1 MSALRPTRM
10 IAESA
15 VSIRAWRVSPDNPRG
30 EAEKMDLSAF
40 SVPTALAAAQII
52 ARRPKDMLFVQ
63 VRDDAHR
70 PERRFTLYTYLVRQ
84 KAARWVRG
92 PRGEAV
98 KETPLYPDLIG
109 RVCLA
114 DSFAPVTP
122 ADVLADPVGLD
133 RTLVEGK
140 AA

>member
-10 IAESA
+10 TAESA
-15 VSIRAWRVSPDNPRG
+15 VTIRAWRVSPDAFNSVAYTINLPDFV
-30 EAEKMDLSAF
+30 ETAEQ
-40 SVPTALAAAQII
+40 AAQF
-52 ARRPKDMLFVQ
+52 AANFAKDMLFVE
-63 VRDDAHR
+63 VRDDAQR
-70 PERRFTLYTYLVRQ
+70 PERRFTLHTYRVRH

-92 PRGEAV
+92 LRGEAV